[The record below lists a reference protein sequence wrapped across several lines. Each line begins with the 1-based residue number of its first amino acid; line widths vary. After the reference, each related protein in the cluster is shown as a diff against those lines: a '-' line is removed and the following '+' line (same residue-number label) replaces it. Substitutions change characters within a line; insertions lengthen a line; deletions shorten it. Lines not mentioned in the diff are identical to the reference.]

1 MNKFT
6 YILLSL
12 LLFLPLGI
20 SAQNDITIIVN
31 DETQTVTGTVVTIS
45 DTEEYIDTETHLYQV
60 TGKNTFM
67 LGDIVVDGIVNVTD
81 VTTLV
86 GMILDDVEYSKVA
99 DVDENN
105 IVNVTDVTT
114 EVTIALV
121 EEGVG
126 KEVVESYEAE
136 DITDVWIKNKN
147 AAAVDQH

>member
-6 YILLSL
+6 YSLLSL

-45 DTEEYIDTETHLYQV
+45 DTEGYIDTETHLYQV

-67 LGDIVVDGIVNVTD
+67 LGDVVKDNIINITD

-86 GMILDDVEYSKVA
+86 GMVLDEEEYAKVA

-105 IVNVTDVTT
+105 IVNIADVTT
-114 EVTIALV
+114 EVAISLD
-121 EEGVG
+121 EGVG
-126 KEVVESYEAE
+126 KQVVESYDAE
-136 DITDVWIKNKN
+136 DITAVWIKNKT

>member
-12 LLFLPLGI
+12 LFLPLGI
-20 SAQNDITIIVN
+20 SAQEDITIVVN
-31 DETQTVTGTVVTIS
+31 DESQTVTGTVITVS

-105 IVNVTDVTT
+105 K
-114 EVTIALV
+114 VTIALV

>member
-20 SAQNDITIIVN
+20 SAQEDITIIVN
-31 DETQTVTGTVVTIS
+31 DESQTVTGTVITIS
-45 DTEEYIDTETHLYQV
+45 ETEEYIDTETNLYQV

-67 LGDIVVDGIVNVTD
+67 LGDVVKDNIINVTD

-86 GMILDDVEYSKVA
+86 GMVLDDVEYSKVA
-99 DVDENN
+99 DVNEDNM
-105 IVNVTDVTT
+105 VNVTDVTT
-114 EVTIALV
+114 EVSVALDQ
-121 EEGVG
+121 GVG
-126 KEVVESYEAE
+126 KIVVESYEAE
-136 DITDVWIKNKN
+136 DITNVWIKNKT

>member
-6 YILLSL
+6 YSLLSL

-20 SAQNDITIIVN
+20 SAQEDITIIVN
-31 DETQTVTGTVVTIS
+31 DESQIVTGTVITIS
-45 DTEEYIDTETHLYQV
+45 DTEEYIDTETNLYQV

-67 LGDIVVDGIVNVTD
+67 LGDVVKDNIINVTD

-86 GMILDDVEYSKVA
+86 GMVLDDVDYSKVA
-99 DVDENN
+99 DVNEDN

-114 EVTIALV
+114 EVSVALD
-121 EEGVG
+121 EGVG
-126 KEVVESYEAE
+126 KILVESYEAE
-136 DITDVWIKNKN
+136 DITNVWIKNKT

>member
-6 YILLSL
+6 YSLLSL

-20 SAQNDITIIVN
+20 SAQEDITIIVN
-31 DETQTVTGTVVTIS
+31 DESQTVTGTVITIS
-45 DTEEYIDTETHLYQV
+45 DTEEYIDTETNLYQV

-67 LGDIVVDGIVNVTD
+67 LGDVVKDNIINVTD

-86 GMILDDVEYSKVA
+86 GMVLDDAEYSKIA
-99 DVDENN
+99 DVNEDD

-114 EVTIALV
+114 EVSVALD
-121 EEGVG
+121 EGVG
-126 KEVVESYEAE
+126 KTLVESYEAE
-136 DITDVWIKNKN
+136 DITNVWVKNKT

>member
-6 YILLSL
+6 YSLLSL

-20 SAQNDITIIVN
+20 SAQEDITIIVN
-31 DETQTVTGTVVTIS
+31 DESQIVTGTVITIS
-45 DTEEYIDTETHLYQV
+45 DTEEYIDTETNLYQV

-67 LGDIVVDGIVNVTD
+67 LGDVVKDNIINVTD

-86 GMILDDVEYSKVA
+86 GMVLDDAEYSKVA
-99 DVDENN
+99 DVNEDN

-114 EVTIALV
+114 EVSVALDQ
-121 EEGVG
+121 GVG
-126 KEVVESYEAE
+126 KIVVESYEAE
-136 DITDVWIKNKN
+136 DITNVWIKNKT

>member
-6 YILLSL
+6 YSLLSL

-20 SAQNDITIIVN
+20 SAQEDITIIVN
-31 DETQTVTGTVVTIS
+31 DESQIVTGTVITIS
-45 DTEEYIDTETHLYQV
+45 DTEEYIDTETNLYQV

-67 LGDIVVDGIVNVTD
+67 LGDVVKDNIINVTD

-86 GMILDDVEYSKVA
+86 GMVLDDAEYSKVA
-99 DVDENN
+99 DVNEDN

-114 EVTIALV
+114 EVSVALD
-121 EEGVG
+121 EGVG
-126 KEVVESYEAE
+126 KILVESYEAE
-136 DITDVWIKNKN
+136 DITNVWIKNKT